1 MALVLEG
8 MVVWY
13 FLLSLDEWFGGCLF
27 VPVSYVA
34 LQNSGNSPASV
45 SCSFFICYPE
55 FWIFFFFLPFLLEI
69 FPFFSVW
76 VWEGVPSSF
85 PPALY
90 CLYITVCYF
99 HKSICLYFSNFL
111 HSSIYGDHPLPF
123 HTCCL
128 IFKVTV

>member
-55 FWIFFFFLPFLLEI
+55 FWIFFFFFAFSSGNFPFLFCLGLGRSTLLLSSC
-69 FPFFSVW
+69 SV
-76 VWEGVPSSF
+76 
-85 PPALY
+85 L
-90 CLYITVCYF
+90 
-99 HKSICLYFSNFL
+99 
-111 HSSIYGDHPLPF
+111 SIYYSLLFP
-123 HTCCL
+123 
-128 IFKVTV
+128 